1 MRFFA
6 TTGICNPEKHY
17 MVDISERLRE
27 METMIDRG
35 EYFTIKRS
43 RQFGKTTTIVQ
54 LKKYL
59 DAKYEVISLDF
70 QKLSAGSFK
79 SEETFVKDFCKLI
92 IGKTELGLR
101 LPDSIDKQIR
111 SLSEQEKVEKRLIDL
126 FFIITKWCANSDKEP
141 VLIIDEVDSAT
152 NNQVFLDFLAQL
164 RDGYIARESEGAPAI
179 KSVILAGV
187 TDVKHIKSKI
197 RDDDQHKVNSPW
209 NTREGNET
217 SESLLSFGDCSRDQM
232 AAPFD
237 IAVDFNIDMSFSA
250 EDICGML
257 KDYEGDHHTGMQVDE
272 VAQYIRDYTSGYPF
286 LVSKL
291 CSIIDNSNGKF
302 QWSIYGIDEAV
313 KLLLKEEN
321 VTLFDSLMGKLTNY
335 PVLKEKLY
343 RILMNGEVLE
353 YLPYDEAQ
361 KQLRMYGFIKEQDGV
376 VVISNRIFET
386 LLYNH
391 FLGENNDYNDIK
403 QTASYEKNMFVR
415 DGALD
420 VKLILERFIVAYN
433 QIFGE
438 LEDRFKE
445 KDGREI
451 FLLFLKP
458 IINGTGNYYIE
469 ARTRDQ
475 RRTDVIIDYLGKQYI
490 IEMKIWRGER
500 YNSEGEKQISD
511 YLEYF
516 GLDTGY
522 MLSFNFNKKKEQGV
536 KEVIIGKKKLIE
548 GMV

>member
-35 EYFTIKRS
+35 EYFTINRS

-111 SLSEQEKVEKRLIDL
+111 SLSEQKKAEKRLIDL
-126 FFIITKWCANSDKEP
+126 FVVITKWCAGSDKEI

-197 RDDDQHKVNSPW
+197 RDEDQHKVNSPW
-209 NTREGNET
+209 N
-217 SESLLSFGDCSRDQM
+217 
-232 AAPFD
+232 

-257 KDYEGDHHTGMQVDE
+257 KDYESDHHTGMQVDE

-291 CSIIDNSNGKF
+291 CSIIDNSNGKL

-458 IINGTGNYYIE
+458 IINGNGNYYIE
-469 ARTRDQ
+469 AQTRDQ
-475 RRTDVIIDYLGKQYI
+475 RRTDVIIDYLGRQYI